1 MKINLHYKELNI
13 NRSVLQDSFLS
24 PMTFNIYISDLI
36 DILDKNVFEILA
48 YSDDIA
54 ITSSF
59 LFIN

>member
-24 PMTFNIYISDLI
+24 PMTFNIYINDLI

-48 YSDDIA
+48 YADDIA

>member
-1 MKINLHYKELNI
+1 MKINLLFKELNI

-24 PMTFNIYISDLI
+24 PMTFNIYINDLI

-48 YSDDIA
+48 YADDIA

-59 LFIN
+59 LFIY